1 MPAGARGGR
10 GSRRARGSERGAATN
25 LRAREAAQL
34 VRLLHEPELALGEGD
49 LPVPLVG
56 DPLDRDLLAPHPAM
70 L

>member
-1 MPAGARGGR
+1 MRVEYDDRYLAVA
-10 GSRRARGSERGAATN
+10 EH
-25 LRAREAAQL
+25 AQL